1 MALSL
6 PAARPCRPAPA
17 RAHVSPDATPPPQP
31 PTRRALLL
39 ATTTALTLPPSA
51 RASKLGAGVDAVW
64 QGVTGAPPDL
74 YFPPSFAGLFDA
86 ESTLTAA
93 DAPRGD
99 DALPAATAAALARA
113 RANDLGTTLRYRARF
128 LPAPGPARAKG
139 AVILDRAFNT
149 ANLLAATPGG
159 APPDTIDWDP
169 ADPNDLAM
177 RFSGRLTARVR
188 VTRRSQ
194 TEGTTPA
201 STETSEFSQVTLST
215 GDAPPRVKATHVFTK
230 WRWRQVEEAGGG
242 ATIVATQVVDEFLT
256 MFDDKRGGGLSAPG
270 DAVFGGGGAV
280 VRYTY
285 RLALTPVV

>member
-1 MALSL
+1 MLL
-6 PAARPCRPAPA
+6 PVRASRPAPV
-17 RAHVSPDATPPPQP
+17 RALWDQGDGATPPA
-31 PTRRALLL
+31 PTRRAFLL

-74 YFPPSFAGLFDA
+74 YFPASFAGLFDA

-113 RANDLGTTLRYRARF
+113 RANDLGMTLRYRARF
-128 LPAPGPARAKG
+128 LPAPGPAGAKG

-159 APPDTIDWDP
+159 SPPDTIDWDP
-169 ADPNDLAM
+169 TDPNELAM
-177 RFSGRLTARVR
+177 RFSGGLTARVR

-194 TEGTTPA
+194 SDGATPA
-201 STETSEFSQVTLST
+201 STETSEFS
-215 GDAPPRVKATHVFTK
+215 
-230 WRWRQVEEAGGG
+230 
-242 ATIVATQVVDEFLT
+242 
-256 MFDDKRGGGLSAPG
+256 
-270 DAVFGGGGAV
+270 
-280 VRYTY
+280 
-285 RLALTPVV
+285 